1 MNKNQLITSAVA
13 VAVLVAAVAVAQAQN
28 SQGFTTESGV
38 FSELKHDCVHTSPIG
53 LETIY
58 LPGGAAEQTFTACAT
73 GEMEA
78 VYIDVLEAI
87 GHGVIRYYILDEE
100 EQVLFVNSVMLTD
113 GFNGLLKLKTA
124 VPVNENQ
131 RYHVRFAVNQGTEI
145 KMAGKRIHHPEES
158 LFLNGWQLS
167 GNITMGVGI
176 KAAAKNPEAED
187 AGAKTVV
194 NLAKAFP
201 NPFFD
206 SITLDFT
213 RGLRGQ
219 TEITISDLGG
229 TVVASETHTDIAR
242 GDRIRIVTGGDI
254 LPGVYAIRISN
265 GQTVS
270 HMTVMKQ

>member
-113 GFNGLLKLKTA
+113 
-124 VPVNENQ
+124 Q

-176 KAAAKNPEAED
+176 KAAAKNPEADD
-187 AGAKTVV
+187 ASVKTVV
-194 NLAKAFP
+194 NVAKAFP

-254 LPGVYAIRISN
+254 LPGVYAIRIMN